1 MGEVIDKNSF
11 GKIRSALKKDNK
23 KIILCHGVFDL
34 LHIGHIQHFHE
45 AKSMGDILVASVTA
59 AKFVRKGPDRPY
71 FDDRQRLE
79 FLAAIKMIDYVILS
93 ESYTAEDIIPVVQ
106 PDIYVKGA
114 EYSKAEDDITGKIT
128 DEAAL
133 VRKYGGKICFTGGE
147 VYSSTK
153 LINNVM
159 PVFSNELKEY
169 LISFSKNHCKDEI
182 LKYVD
187 HVQDKK
193 ILVVGD
199 VIIDEYVFCRMQGT
213 MSKNIGYSAKFIKNE
228 MYMGGSIAIARHLA
242 EFTENVTLLSIMGK
256 EADVWDLV
264 QKKYNFKLDII
275 RTEKINTIVKKR
287 YVEAD
292 AKRKTLDKI
301 FAINNLPEQM
311 EIPKDVMEEFKSELC
326 QIIGQYDAVFL
337 CDFGHGLIDGEI
349 RETIER
355 MATKII
361 LNCQTNSSNY
371 GLNLI
376 TKYKKADYFTLDE
389 RELRLAFS
397 DYSKKQEELLMR
409 LAELLKGKGCLTCGS
424 KGCLYIEGKQLYT
437 CPAFVLDVS
446 DTIGAGDAFYSLFG
460 LMELVD
466 APMEIAAFMGNIA
479 GALASNITGNK
490 EPVRKVDI
498 LKYMS
503 TLLNF

>member
-11 GKIRSALKKDNK
+11 GEIRNALKKDNK
-23 KIILCHGVFDL
+23 RIILCHGVFDL

-45 AKSMGDILVASVTA
+45 AKSMGDILVVSVTA
-59 AKFVRKGPDRPY
+59 AEFVRKGPDRPY

-79 FLAAIKMIDYVILS
+79 FLAAIEMIDYIILS
-93 ESYTAEDIIPVVQ
+93 ESYTAADIIPVVQ

-114 EYSKAEDDITGKIT
+114 EYSRAEDDLTGKIT

-133 VRKYGGKICFTGGE
+133 VRKYGGKICFTDGE

-169 LISFSKNHCKDEI
+169 LISFGKNHCREEI
-182 LKYVD
+182 LKYVH

-199 VIIDEYVFCRMQGT
+199 VIIDEYVFCRLQGT
-213 MSKNIGYSAKFIKNE
+213 MSKNIGYSAKFIKDE
-228 MYMGGSIAIARHLA
+228 RYMGGSIAIARHLA
-242 EFTENVTLLSIMGK
+242 EFTKNVTLLSIMGK
-256 EADVWDLV
+256 EADVWELV
-264 QKKYNFKLDII
+264 QQECNFKLDIL
-275 RTEKINTIVKKR
+275 RTEKVNTIVKKR

-301 FAINNLPEQM
+301 FAINNLPEHM
-311 EIPKDVMEEFKSELC
+311 EISKDVMEEFKIELC
-326 QIIGQYDAVFL
+326 QIIGNYDAVFL

-349 RETIER
+349 KETIER
-355 MATKII
+355 MASKII
-361 LNCQTNSSNY
+361 INCQTNSSNY

-389 RELRLAFS
+389 KELRLAFS
-397 DYSKKQEELLMR
+397 DYSKQQEELLMR
-409 LAELLKGKGCLTCGS
+409 LAELLNGKGCLTRGS
-424 KGCLYIEGKQLYT
+424 KGCLYIEGEQLCN
-437 CPAFVLDVS
+437 CPAFVLEVS

-460 LMELVD
+460 LMGLVD

>member
-11 GKIRSALKKDNK
+11 GKIRSTLKKDNK

-45 AKSMGDILVASVTA
+45 AKSMGDILVVSVTA
-59 AKFVRKGPDRPY
+59 AKFVRKGPNRPY

-79 FLAAIKMIDYVILS
+79 FLEAIEMIDYIILS

-114 EYSKAEDDITGKIT
+114 EYSRAEDDITGKIM

-133 VRKYGGKICFTGGE
+133 VRKYGGKICFAGGE

-169 LISFSKNHCKDEI
+169 LKAFGARHCKEEI
-182 LKYVD
+182 LKYAD
-187 HVQDKK
+187 QIKNKK

-199 VIIDEYVFCRMQGT
+199 AIIDEYVFCRLQGT
-213 MSKNIGYSAKFIKNE
+213 MSKNIGYSAKFIKDE
-228 MYMGGSIAIARHLA
+228 RYLGGSIAIARHLA
-242 EFTENVTLLSIMGK
+242 EFTRNVTLLSIMGNEPDIWELVHK
-256 EADVWDLV
+256 EC
-264 QKKYNFKLDII
+264 NFELDII
-275 RTEKINTIVKKR
+275 RTENLKTIIKKR
-287 YVEAD
+287 YVESD

-311 EIPKDVMEEFKSELC
+311 EIPKNVMEKFKIELC
-326 QIIGQYDAVFL
+326 QIIGQYDSVFL

-349 RETIER
+349 KKIIEEK
-355 MATKII
+355 ASKVI

-389 RELRLAFS
+389 KELRLAFS
-397 DYSKKQEELLMR
+397 DYSKQQEELLMR
-409 LAELLKGKGCLTCGS
+409 LAELLGGRGCLTRGS
-424 KGCLYIEGKQLYT
+424 KGCLYIEGKQL
-437 CPAFVLDVS
+437 CNSPAFLLDVS
-446 DTIGAGDAFYSLFG
+446 DTIGAGDAFYSLSG

-466 APMEIAAFMGNIA
+466 APMEIVAFMGNIA
-479 GALASNITGNK
+479 GALASNIIGNK

>member
-1 MGEVIDKNSF
+1 MGIVIDKNSF
-11 GKIRSALKKDNK
+11 KDIRSTLKKDNK

-34 LHIGHIQHFHE
+34 IHIGHIQHFRE
-45 AKSMGDILVASVTA
+45 AKSLGEVLVVSVTA
-59 AKFVRKGPDRPY
+59 AEFVRKGPDRPY
-71 FDDRQRLE
+71 FGDEQRLE
-79 FLAAIKMIDYVILS
+79 FLEAIEIIDYIMLS
-93 ESYTAEDIIPVVQ
+93 ESHTAEDIIPVVQ

-114 EYSKAEDDITGKIT
+114 EYSRAEDDVTGKIT
-128 DEAAL
+128 DETAL
-133 VRKYGGKICFTGGE
+133 VRKYGGKIYFTSGE

-159 PVFSNELKEY
+159 PVFSSELKEY
-169 LISFSKNHCKDEI
+169 LKAFGNRHCREEI
-182 LKYVD
+182 LEYVD
-187 HVQDKK
+187 QVKGKK

-199 VIIDEYVFCRMQGT
+199 VIIDEYVFCRLQGT
-213 MSKNIGYSAKFIKNE
+213 MSKNIGYSAKFMKDE
-228 MYMGGSIAIARHLA
+228 RYLGGSIAIARHLS
-242 EFTENVTLLSIMGK
+242 EFTGNVTLLSIMGR
-256 EADVWDLV
+256 EPDVWDLV
-264 QKKYNFKLDII
+264 QQECNFELDIV
-275 RTEKINTIVKKR
+275 RTEKMNTIIKKR
-287 YVEAD
+287 YVEPD
-292 AKRKTLDKI
+292 EKRKTLDKI

-311 EIPKDVMEEFKSELC
+311 KIPKDVMEKFKEELYRV
-326 QIIGQYDAVFL
+326 IGQYDAVFL

-349 RETIER
+349 REAVER
-355 MATKII
+355 KASKVI

-376 TKYKKADYFTLDE
+376 TKYKRADSFTLDE
-389 RELRLAFS
+389 KELRLAFS
-397 DYSKKQEELLMR
+397 DYSKQQEELLMK
-409 LAELLKGKGCLTCGS
+409 LAELLGGRGCLTRGS
-424 KGCLYIEGKQLYT
+424 KGCLYIEGKQLCS

-460 LMELVD
+460 LMETAD

-490 EPVRKVDI
+490 EPVRKADI